1 MPLRYNY
8 CSKSLLYVVEQA
20 VLKPYIYKININCS
34 SPFMLDQI
42 SKFLTSIFGTKSER
56 DLKKIW
62 PIVDE
67 IKSFEDQMK
76 ALSDDELKQK
86 TESFR
91 QMIADET
98 AEVDQSI
105 AEVKK
110 KMDSNDESI
119 TLEERRELSD
129 HLQELEEEWLEI
141 LEDLFDRI
149 MPEAFAVLKDTCRR
163 FVGKSWKVAGTETEW
178 NMVPYD
184 VQLVGAISMHQG
196 AIAEM
201 KTGEGKTLAAIFP
214 AYLNALAGRGVHI
227 VTVND
232 YLAKRDAQW
241 NEPIFNFHGLEVDC
255 VDKYDPNTEQRREA
269 YNADITYG
277 TNNEFG
283 FDYLRDNMVIN
294 SDQLV
299 QRHHHFAIIDEIDS
313 ILIDEARTPLIIS
326 GPVPQDSKSQKFEE
340 LKPRVESLVKAQK
353 KLVAS
358 LVKEAQDALEE
369 GNEEKAGLALFR
381 AQRGFPKN
389 RQYRKMMQ
397 VPENQRIVQRTEA
410 FYLQDNA
417 RRLPEADKDLYYT
430 VDMKL
435 NSIEMTEKGQDFITR
450 ADEDEEFFVIP
461 DLGTETTNIDEEL
474 EELEKEKIEEIRNK
488 DEFSDE
494 YKEKKIEEAKQEVKE
509 ERERRFNELHRTF
522 AERSDRIHTVNQLL
536 KAYSLFEREEEYIVQ
551 EGKVNIVDEHTGRV
565 LSGRRYSDGLHQ
577 AIEAKEEVK
586 VEAATQTY
594 ATITLQNYFRMYHKL
609 SGMTGT
615 AATEEG
621 EFNEIYDLDV
631 TVIPTNR
638 PIVRDDREDL
648 IFRTKREKYK
658 AAINTIQE
666 FHEKGQ
672 PVLVGTTS
680 VDVSE
685 QLSRMLKRAKIPHN
699 VLNAKQHARESEIVA
714 QAGQVGAVTVATN
727 MAGRGTDI
735 KLSDEVKEKG
745 GLAILGTARHES
757 RRIDLQLR
765 GRAGRQ
771 GDPGMSQF
779 YVSLED
785 ELMTL
790 FGGTDRIA
798 NIMDKLNFEEGEVI
812 QHPWVSKSL
821 ERAQKK
827 VEQNNFAIR
836 KRQLEFDDVLNN
848 QRNVVYSRRKHALL
862 GDQLQSDIFDMLEDM
877 VEGIVDKFYPE
888 GLFEELRD
896 EILRQLAVEIEID
909 RDQWAIM
916 GEDGLIDHIIEKA
929 YENYR
934 RKERMVSEPLYNII
948 KQIKES
954 DSEKKPSKIQVIFT
968 DGMRRMRIVV
978 DVERAAKNEGREV
991 ARSLERSAI
1000 LSTIDNKWMEHL
1012 RELDTVKE
1020 GIGLRSFGQ
1029 KDPLMEYKR
1038 EAFEM
1043 FKMLI
1048 DEINKETISLI
1059 WKAVPEVQADQ
1070 GKVQAAQKEKSK
1082 YDMSKAQ
1089 AEQAD
1094 ATNMGFRG
1102 GQQADGDGQQKASA
1116 PGEKRQPVTV
1126 EDEPGRN
1133 DHVKLQNINTQ
1144 EVKDVKWKYA
1154 KKMVNE
1160 CGWVVIEK

>member
-1 MPLRYNY
+1 M
-8 CSKSLLYVVEQA
+8 SKV
-20 VLKPYIYKININCS
+20 
-34 SPFMLDQI
+34 
-42 SKFLTSIFGTKSER
+42 LTSIFGTKSAR
-56 DLKKIW
+56 DLKKLW
-62 PIVDE
+62 PVVDE
-67 IKSFEDQMK
+67 INSFEDEMK
-76 ALSDDELKQK
+76 GLTDEELKQK

-91 QMIADET
+91 ALIKERTQD
-98 AEVDQSI
+98 VSDQISEI
-105 AEVKK
+105 KE

-119 TLEERRELSD
+119 SLEERREFSDRLS
-129 HLQELEEEWLEI
+129 ELEQDWLDI
-141 LEDLFDRI
+141 LEDTLDEI
-149 MPEAFAVLKDTCRR
+149 LPEAYAVLKDTCRR
-163 FVGKSWKVAGTETEW
+163 FVGKKWKVAGTEIEW
-178 NMVPYD
+178 DMIPYD
-184 VQLVGAISMHQG
+184 VQLIGAVAMHKSS
-196 AIAEM
+196 IAEM

-214 AYLNALAGRGVHI
+214 AYLNALAGRGVHVI
-227 VTVND
+227 TVNT
-232 YLAKRDAQW
+232 YLAQRDAEW
-241 NEPIFNFHGLEVDC
+241 NEPIFNFHGLHVDC
-255 VDKYDPNTEQRREA
+255 VDRYNPNTEPRRKA
-269 YNADITYG
+269 YRADITYG

-283 FDYLRDNMVIN
+283 FDYLRDNMVIEEE
-294 SDQLV
+294 QLV
-299 QRHHHFAIIDEIDS
+299 QRDYHYAIIDEVDS

-326 GPVPQDSKSQKFEE
+326 GPVPQSNSQQKYEE
-340 LKPRVESLVKAQK
+340 MKPRVESLVKAQK
-353 KLVAS
+353 ALVAS
-358 LVKEAQDALEE
+358 LVNDAERLHKEGKNDE
-369 GNEEKAGLALFR
+369 AGLALYR
-381 AQRGFPKN
+381 AERGFPKN
-389 RQYRKMMQ
+389 KKFRKLMQ
-397 VPENQRIVQRTEA
+397 EAEYQRLVQQTES
-410 FYLQDNA
+410 FYLADNA
-417 RRLPEADKDLYYT
+417 KNLPIVDEHLYYA
-430 VDMKL
+430 VDMKQK
-435 NSIEMTEKGQDFITR
+435 SIEMTEKGRDFITKEEEG
-450 ADEDEEFFVIP
+450 DEFFVIP
-461 DLGTETTNIDEEL
+461 DLGTETSEIEE
-474 EELEKEKIEEIRNK
+474 EMDQLEKEKIEEIRNN
-488 DEFSDE
+488 DDFSDD
-494 YKEKKIEEAKQEVKE
+494 YKEKKIEEAKTELKQ
-509 ERERRFNELHRTF
+509 EREKRFNELHRLF
-522 AERSDRIHTVNQLL
+522 AERGDRIHTVNQLL
-536 KAYSLFEREEEYIVQ
+536 KAYTLFEKEEEYIVQ
-551 EGKVNIVDEHTGRV
+551 DGKVQIVDEHTGRV

-631 TVIPTNR
+631 TVIPTNK
-638 PIVRDDREDL
+638 PIIRDDREDL

-658 AAINTIQE
+658 AVINTIRD

-714 QAGQVGAVTVATN
+714 QAGQIGAVTVATN

-877 VEGIVDKFYPE
+877 VEGIVDTYYPNGE
-888 GLFEELRD
+888 FEELRD
-896 EILRQLAVEIEID
+896 EILRQLAVEVELD
-909 RDQWAIM
+909 LDQWAIM
-916 GEDGLIDHIIEKA
+916 GEDGLVDHIIEKA
-929 YENYR
+929 YEVYR
-934 RKERMVSEPLYNII
+934 RKERLVSEPLYRII
-948 KQIKES
+948 QQIQDS

-978 DVERAAKNEGREV
+978 DVERASKNEGREV

-1029 KDPLMEYKR
+1029 KDPLMEYKK

-1048 DEINKETISLI
+1048 DEINKETTSLI

-1089 AEQAD
+1089 AQQAD
-1094 ATNMGFRG
+1094 STNMGFRG

-1126 EDEPGRN
+1126 DDEPGRN

-1160 CGWVVIEK
+1160 GGWVVIEK

>member
-1 MPLRYNY
+1 M
-8 CSKSLLYVVEQA
+8 SKV
-20 VLKPYIYKININCS
+20 
-34 SPFMLDQI
+34 
-42 SKFLTSIFGTKSER
+42 LTSIFGTKSAR
-56 DLKKIW
+56 DLKKLW

-67 IKSFEDQMK
+67 INSFEDEMK
-76 ALSDDELKQK
+76 DLTDDELKQK

-91 QMIADET
+91 ELIKERTQET
-98 AEVDQSI
+98 SDQISEI
-105 AEVKK
+105 KV

-119 TLEERRELSD
+119 TLEERREFSDRLS
-129 HLQELEEEWLEI
+129 ELEQEWLDI
-141 LEDLFDRI
+141 LEDTLDEI
-149 MPEAFAVLKDTCRR
+149 MPEAYAVLKDTCRR
-163 FVGKSWKVAGTETEW
+163 FVGKSWKVAGTEIEW

-184 VQLVGAISMHQG
+184 VQLVGAVAMHQSS
-196 AIAEM
+196 IAEM

-227 VTVND
+227 ITVNT
-232 YLAKRDAQW
+232 YLAQRDAEW
-241 NEPIFNFHGLEVDC
+241 NEPIFNFHGLNVDC
-255 VDKYDPNTEQRREA
+255 VDRYDPNTEPRRKA
-269 YNADITYG
+269 YRADITYG

-283 FDYLRDNMVIN
+283 FDYLRDNMVIEEE
-294 SDQLV
+294 QLV
-299 QRHHHFAIIDEIDS
+299 QRDYHYAIIDEVDS

-326 GPVPQDSKSQKFEE
+326 GPVPQSNSQQKYEE
-340 LKPRVESLVKAQK
+340 MKPRVQSLVKAQK
-353 KLVAS
+353 ALVAS
-358 LVKEAQDALEE
+358 LVSDAERLHKEGKNDE
-369 GNEEKAGLALFR
+369 AGLALYR
-381 AQRGFPKN
+381 AERGFPKN
-389 RQYRKMMQ
+389 KKFRKLMQ
-397 VPENQRIVQRTEA
+397 EAEYQRLVQQTES
-410 FYLQDNA
+410 FYLADNA
-417 RRLPEADKDLYYT
+417 KNLPIVDEHLYYA
-430 VDMKL
+430 VDMKQK
-435 NSIEMTEKGQDFITR
+435 SIEMTEKGRDFITKEEEG
-450 ADEDEEFFVIP
+450 DEFFVIP
-461 DLGTETTNIDEEL
+461 DLGTETSEIEEKMDQ
-474 EELEKEKIEEIRNK
+474 LEKEKIEEIRKNE
-488 DEFSDE
+488 DFSDE
-494 YKEKKIEEAKQEVKE
+494 YKEKKIEEAKTELKQ
-509 ERERRFNELHRTF
+509 EREKQFNELHRLF
-522 AERSDRIHTVNQLL
+522 AERGDRIHTVNQLL
-536 KAYSLFEREEEYIVQ
+536 KAYTLFEKEEEYIVQ
-551 EGKVNIVDEHTGRV
+551 DGKVQIVDEHTGRV

-666 FHEKGQ
+666 FHKKGQ

-685 QLSRMLKRAKIPHN
+685 QLSRMLKRANIPHN

-714 QAGQVGAVTVATN
+714 HAGQVGAVTVATN

-735 KLSDEVKEKG
+735 KLSEEVKEKG

-836 KRQLEFDDVLNN
+836 KKQLEYDDVLNN
-848 QRNVVYSRRKHALL
+848 QRNVVYSRRKNALL

-877 VEGIVDKFYPE
+877 VEGIVDKYYPE
-888 GLFEELRD
+888 GQFEELHD
-896 EILRQLAVEIEID
+896 EILRQLAVEVEID
-909 RDQWAIM
+909 LDQWAIL
-916 GEDGLIDHIIEKA
+916 GEDGLVDHIIKKA

-934 RKERMVSEPLYNII
+934 RKERMVSEPLYRII
-948 KQIKES
+948 QQIQES

-978 DVERAAKNEGREV
+978 DVERAAENEGREV

-1029 KDPLMEYKR
+1029 KDPLMEYKK

-1082 YDMSKAQ
+1082 YDMTKAQ

-1102 GQQADGDGQQKASA
+1102 NQQADGDGQQKPSA

-1160 CGWVVIEK
+1160 GGWVVIEK

>member
-1 MPLRYNY
+1 
-8 CSKSLLYVVEQA
+8 
-20 VLKPYIYKININCS
+20 
-34 SPFMLDQI
+34 MLEQI
-42 SKFLTSIFGTKSER
+42 SKLLTSIFGTKSSR
-56 DLKKIW
+56 DLKKLW
-62 PIVDE
+62 PVVEEINSFE
-67 IKSFEDQMK
+67 EQIKS
-76 ALSDDELKQK
+76 LSDEELKQK
-86 TESFR
+86 TSSYKALIRERTKEVSD
-91 QMIADET
+91 QIDEIK
-98 AEVDQSI
+98 E
-105 AEVKK
+105 
-110 KMDSNDESI
+110 KMESNDESI
-119 TLEERRELSD
+119 SLEERRDFSD
-129 HLQELEEEWLEI
+129 RLTELEQQWLDI
-141 LEDLFDRI
+141 LEDTLDEI
-149 MPEAFAVLKDTCRR
+149 LPEAYAVLKDTCRR
-163 FVGKSWKVAGTETEW
+163 FVGKKWKVAGNEIEW

-184 VQLVGAISMHQG
+184 VQLVGAVSMHQSS
-196 AIAEM
+196 IAEM

-214 AYLNALAGRGVHI
+214 AYLNALAERGVHVI
-227 VTVND
+227 TVNT
-232 YLAKRDAQW
+232 YLAQRDAEW
-241 NEPIFNFHGLEVDC
+241 NEPIFNFHGLTVDC
-255 VDKYDPNTEQRREA
+255 VDRYDPNTEQRRKA
-269 YNADITYG
+269 YRADITYG

-283 FDYLRDNMVIN
+283 FDYLRDNMVIEEE
-294 SDQLV
+294 QLV
-299 QRHHHFAIIDEIDS
+299 QRDYHYAIIDEVDS

-326 GPVPQDSKSQKFEE
+326 GPVPQSNSQQKYEE
-340 LKPRVESLVKAQK
+340 MKPRIESLVKAQK
-353 KLVAS
+353 ALVAS
-358 LVKEAQDALEE
+358 LVNEGERLHKEGKDQE
-369 GNEEKAGLALFR
+369 AGLALFR
-381 AQRGFPKN
+381 AERGFPKN
-389 RQYRKMMQ
+389 KKFRKLMQ
-397 VPENQRIVQRTEA
+397 EAEYQRLVQQTESI
-410 FYLQDNA
+410 YLADNA
-417 RRLPEADKDLYYT
+417 KNMPIVDEHLYYA
-430 VDMKL
+430 VDMKQK
-435 NSIEMTEKGQDFITR
+435 SIEMTEKGRDFITK
-450 ADEDEEFFVIP
+450 DEEGDEFFVIP
-461 DLGTETTNIDEEL
+461 DLGTETSEIEEEM
-474 EELEKEKIEEIRNK
+474 EELEKEKIAEIKNN
-488 DEFSDE
+488 DEFSED
-494 YKEKKIEEAKQEVKE
+494 YKNKKIEETKAELKQE
-509 ERERRFNELHRTF
+509 REKRFNELHRLF
-522 AERSDRIHTVNQLL
+522 AERGDRIHTVNQLL
-536 KAYSLFEREEEYIVQ
+536 KAYSMFEKEEEYIVQ
-551 EGKVNIVDEHTGRV
+551 DGKVQIVDEHTGRV

-638 PIVRDDREDL
+638 PIVRDDKEDL

-658 AAINTIQE
+658 AVINKIRE
-666 FHEKGQ
+666 YHEKGQ

-685 QLSRMLKRAKIPHN
+685 SLSRMLKRAKIPHN
-699 VLNAKQHARESEIVA
+699 VLNAKQHAHESEIVA
-714 QAGQVGAVTVATN
+714 HAGQVGAVTVATN

-735 KLSDEVKEKG
+735 KLSDKVKELG

-771 GDPGMSQF
+771 GDPGESQF

-798 NIMDKLNFEEGEVI
+798 NIMEKLNFEEGEVI

-877 VEGIVDKFYPE
+877 IENIVYDYYPMGE
-888 GLFEELRD
+888 FEKLRD
-896 EILRQLAVEIEID
+896 EVLRQLAVEIELD

-916 GEDGLIDHIIEKA
+916 GEDGMIDHIIERA

-934 RKERMVSEPLYNII
+934 KKEKLVSEPLYRVIE
-948 KQIKES
+948 QIQKTDS
-954 DSEKKPSKIQVIFT
+954 DKKPSKIQVIFT
-968 DGMRRMRIVV
+968 DGIRRMRIVV

-991 ARSLERSAI
+991 ARSLERTAI

-1029 KDPLMEYKR
+1029 KDPLMEYKK

-1048 DEINKETISLI
+1048 DEINKEAISLI

-1070 GKVQAAQKEKSK
+1070 GKVKEAQKEKSQ
-1082 YDMSKAQ
+1082 YDMSKAN

-1102 GQQADGDGQQKASA
+1102 GQQQNGGQQEASA

-1133 DHVKLQNINTQ
+1133 DYVKLQNIESQ
-1144 EVKDVKWKYA
+1144 EIKDVKWKYA
-1154 KKMVNE
+1154 KNMVNE
-1160 CGWVVIEK
+1160 GGWVVIEK